1 MISITTTDIYD
12 ELNFRHTKESAD
24 VVGGQEFVPVQW
36 QASVLTT
43 ANVKATLSQA
53 GLSASSLVDF
63 VIHKASKVFL
73 TLVFAGNVDCLTGL
87 HSAGFDDDALP
98 IGMEQGPV
106 GAGLESRVPRFTVA
120 SMNKTTHKLETVWS
134 IFDTW
139 PTRQI
144 RAFEQNQWQFLA
156 PTFTDDRFFYAVH
169 KKCPLPL
176 VSVLKADDNEGDLPT
191 GSGNYSTVY
200 RLGICTE
207 KAQSP
212 IALKVF
218 REDLK
223 KYFLREMDTLRKIR
237 AIKHQ
242 HLITPIAA
250 FEKGNKRCFMF
261 PWADGGNL
269 LEFWRVTDSRH
280 GPRPFP
286 AALVSW
292 SLQQMCGLADCL
304 VTLYEH
310 NCRHGDLKPGNI
322 LHFKD
327 GGENGRLVIA
337 DFGLAKFH
345 LLDTTRRRDK
355 SSIFDR
361 TLRYEPPE
369 MELENDDEREPPRSR
384 SYDVWSMGCILLEF
398 CIWLVYGWDYLEL
411 FIRGSLNEKFW
422 ELKAGVPHVHHRVQ
436 EEICSILEHLKVD
449 AAVKDIVTLIRDRLL
464 VIRLLR
470 SSDSPSVHRATAHEL
485 LEGIRA
491 LSQRAFIEEEYLKG
505 PVVSQ
510 RTNMGDSLTVREK
523 TVVPMR
529 SQDRSVPPSNESGPR
544 ILVRA
549 ATGDLD
555 VSQSIKKPDVHP
567 QTYVS
572 RTLSPSTKQKNIV
585 LTTVHFGNPEHN
597 TFAIEFFQRIDCS
610 ALKPSTLQSN
620 FCSEC
625 ELIDFS
631 SLSLELL
638 YDQQQL
644 ERRSGFCDLCRLC
657 YQCLSAV
664 MPSSSSG
671 KLVRVKST
679 LRAGHNGPP
688 IISIYGD
695 SANPQTVE
703 SLQLG
708 FPELPQAASSQQF
721 ELLRQ
726 WLRLCDDTHDCCRQK
741 LAERLH
747 EMPTRVLDVGGGT
760 IRLVE
765 TCNGIKGRY
774 VALSHCWGN
783 LKESEKFCAKKEDM
797 AHLKQHID
805 YNRLPLTFRDADNK
819 EDWESESQ
827 NMESVF
833 SSAYCTL
840 AASSAKSSIDGFL
853 KTERAPRTCVT
864 HVSANSGTMY
874 LCNAID
880 NFQKDVEEGVLS
892 TRGWVFQE
900 RALSRRT
907 IYFTSN
913 QLYWECGQGIRC
925 ETLGTLRNPV
935 AALMGDSN
943 FPDLAFSYFKGGRIV
958 LLHRLY
964 QMYSKL
970 SFTNPTDRSVALL
983 GLEKRLSRTFQTRAE
998 YGIVQEYMERD
1009 LLWHRERNGEML
1021 TRIRYPHDR
1030 RVPSWSW
1037 MAHTGAIEH
1046 LSIPFDDTDWCREN
1060 IRTSINSGSL
1070 REAEAHGGA
1079 QLTVAVKRLNAS
1091 QVDLRTKVIRD
1102 NEDESTH
1109 EASLRC
1115 VVIGIGRTSDEAEDR
1130 RIHYVLV
1137 VKPSSSGSNS
1147 YERVGSAAEAALQKV
1162 LQAEL
1167 DVHFEDARIDAREHS
1182 IVEKRAMMT
1191 TALFAP
1197 LPRRLIATLDDQ
1209 EGAGAYR

>member
-156 PTFTDDRFFYAVH
+156 PTFTDDRFFYALH

-369 MELENDDEREPPRSR
+369 MELENDDERETPRSR

-436 EEICSILEHLKVD
+436 EEICSILEHLKAD

-464 VIRLLR
+464 VIRPLR

-523 TVVPMR
+523 TIVPMR

-572 RTLSPSTKQKNIV
+572 RTSSPGTKQKNIV
-585 LTTVHFGNPEHN
+585 LTTVHFWNPE
-597 TFAIEFFQRIDCS
+597 
-610 ALKPSTLQSN
+610 P
-620 FCSEC
+620 
-625 ELIDFS
+625 
-631 SLSLELL
+631 
-638 YDQQQL
+638 
-644 ERRSGFCDLCRLC
+644 
-657 YQCLSAV
+657 
-664 MPSSSSG
+664 
-671 KLVRVKST
+671 
-679 LRAGHNGPP
+679 
-688 IISIYGD
+688 
-695 SANPQTVE
+695 NPQTVE

-708 FPELPQAASSQQF
+708 FPALPQAASSQQF

-741 LAERLH
+741 LAERLP

-765 TCNGIKGRY
+765 TCNGVKGRY

-1147 YERVGSAAEAALQKV
+1147 YERIGSAAEAALQKV